1 MLVFENLLISLVK
14 KMVIDGVNKWELPKE
29 NVILLYSILYYFYFY
44 CVDISLSFIICL
56 IAKPTFES
64 F

>member
-14 KMVIDGVNKWELPKE
+14 KIVIDGVNKWELPKE

-44 CVDISLSFIICL
+44 CVISLSFIICL